1 MRNFLNYILT
11 EDEQK
16 ILLFL
21 VFFALLGLSL
31 HFSGL
36 IADEDATPADSINF
50 EKDYEIK
57 YDLNLVTLEELKTI
71 PKIGEKKAKDILS
84 FREQNG
90 FGSRADLMKIKGIG
104 EKTFLKIKDYFYEF
118 EDEKKN
124 FGENELFEQ
133 EVIIT
138 KININTAYEE
148 DLITLIGIGPSK
160 AKRIIE
166 LRQKLGKFSDIN
178 QLLEVKGIGTKT
190 LAKFRKQ
197 ICLEDE

>member
-1 MRNFLNYILT
+1 MKNFINTILT

-36 IADEDATPADSINF
+36 IAVEDATPADSINF

-57 YDLNLVTLEELKTI
+57 YDLNSVTLEELKTI

-90 FGSRADLMKIKGIG
+90 FESRADLMKIRGIG

-118 EDEKKN
+118 EGEKKN
-124 FGENELFEQ
+124 FGVNELFEQ

-138 KININTAYEE
+138 KININIATEE
-148 DLITLIGIGPSK
+148 DLMTLIGIGPSK

-166 LRQKLGKFSDIN
+166 LRRKLGKFSDVN
-178 QLLEVKGIGTKT
+178 QLLEVKGIGHKT
-190 LAKFRKQ
+190 LDKFRKQ
-197 ICLEDE
+197 ICLGDE

>member
-1 MRNFLNYILT
+1 MKNFINSILT

-36 IADEDATPADSINF
+36 IAVEDATPADSINF

-57 YDLNLVTLEELKTI
+57 YDLNSVTLEGLKTI

-84 FREQNG
+84 YREQNG
-90 FGSRADLMKIKGIG
+90 FESRADLMKIKGIG

-118 EDEKKN
+118 EGEKKN

-133 EVIIT
+133 EIIIT
-138 KININTAYEE
+138 KININTATKE
-148 DLITLIGIGPSK
+148 DLITLIGIGPAK

-166 LRQKLGKFSDIN
+166 LRQKLGKFNDIN
-178 QLLEVKGIGTKT
+178 QLLKVKGIGPKT
-190 LAKFRKQ
+190 LDKFKKQ
-197 ICLEDE
+197 ICLGDE

>member
-1 MRNFLNYILT
+1 MKNFLNSILT

-50 EKDYEIK
+50 EQDYEIK
-57 YDLNLVTLEELKTI
+57 YDLNSVTLEELKTI

-84 FREQNG
+84 YREQNG
-90 FGSRADLMKIKGIG
+90 FVSRADLMKIKGIG
-104 EKTFLKIKDYFYEF
+104 EKTFLKIKDYFYKF
-118 EDEKKN
+118 EGEKKN

-190 LAKFRKQ
+190 LDKFRKQ
-197 ICLEDE
+197 ICFEDE

>member
-1 MRNFLNYILT
+1 MKNFLNSILT

-36 IADEDATPADSINF
+36 IANDETTSADSLDF
-50 EKDYEIK
+50 EKDFEIK
-57 YDLNLVTLEELKTI
+57 YDLNSVTLEELKTI

-90 FGSRADLMKIKGIG
+90 FKSRTDLMKIKGIG

-118 EDEKKN
+118 EGEKKN
-124 FGENELFEQ
+124 FGENKLFEQ
-133 EVIIT
+133 EIIII
-138 KININTAYEE
+138 KININTATEE
-148 DLITLIGIGPSK
+148 DLTSLIGIGPAK

-166 LRQKLGKFSDIN
+166 LRRKLGKFSDVN
-178 QLLEVKGIGTKT
+178 QLLEVKGIGPKT
-190 LAKFRKQ
+190 LDKFKKQ
-197 ICLEDE
+197 ICLGDE

>member
-1 MRNFLNYILT
+1 MKKFINSILT

-36 IADEDATPADSINF
+36 IAGEDATPADSINF

-57 YDLNLVTLEELKTI
+57 YDLNLITLEELKTI
-71 PKIGEKKAKDILS
+71 PKIGEKKAKDILL

-90 FGSRADLMKIKGIG
+90 FESRADLMKIKGIG

-118 EDEKKN
+118 EGEKKD

-133 EVIIT
+133 EIIIT
-138 KININTAYEE
+138 KININTATEE
-148 DLITLIGIGPSK
+148 DLITLIGIGPAK

-166 LRQKLGKFSDIN
+166 LRQKLGKFNDVD
-178 QLLEVKGIGTKT
+178 QLLEVKGIGPKT
-190 LAKFRKQ
+190 LDKFRKQ
-197 ICLEDE
+197 ICLGDE

>member
-1 MRNFLNYILT
+1 MKNFLNSILT

-50 EKDYEIK
+50 EQDYEIK
-57 YDLNLVTLEELKTI
+57 YDLNSVTLEELKTI

-84 FREQNG
+84 YREQNG
-90 FGSRADLMKIKGIG
+90 FVSRADLMKIKGIG
-104 EKTFLKIKDYFYEF
+104 EKTFLKIKDYFYKF
-118 EDEKKN
+118 EGEKKN

-190 LAKFRKQ
+190 LDKFRKQ
-197 ICLEDE
+197 ICLGDE

>member
-1 MRNFLNYILT
+1 MKKIINSILT
-11 EDEQK
+11 DDEQK

-36 IADEDATPADSINF
+36 VANDEPTSADSLNF
-50 EKDYEIK
+50 EKDFEIK
-57 YDLNLVTLEELKTI
+57 YDLNSVTLEELKTI

-90 FGSRADLMKIKGIG
+90 FESRADLMKIKGIG

-118 EDEKKN
+118 EGEKKD

-133 EVIIT
+133 EIIIT
-138 KININTAYEE
+138 KININTATEE
-148 DLITLIGIGPSK
+148 DLMTLIGIGPAK

-166 LRQKLGKFSDIN
+166 LRQKLGRFDDVD
-178 QLLEVKGIGTKT
+178 QLLEVKGIGPKT
-190 LAKFRKQ
+190 LDKFRKQ
-197 ICLEDE
+197 IYLRDE

>member
-1 MRNFLNYILT
+1 MKNFLNSILT

-21 VFFALLGLSL
+21 LFFALLGLSL
-31 HFSGL
+31 HFSNL
-36 IADEDATPADSINF
+36 VANDEPTSADSLNF
-50 EKDYEIK
+50 EKDFEIK
-57 YDLNLVTLEELKTI
+57 YDLNSVTLEELKTI

-90 FGSRADLMKIKGIG
+90 FGSRADLMNIKGIG
-104 EKTFLKIKDYFYEF
+104 EKTFMKIKDYFYKF
-118 EDEKKN
+118 EGEKKN

-133 EVIIT
+133 EIIII
-138 KININTAYEE
+138 KININTATEE
-148 DLITLIGIGPSK
+148 DLTTLIGIGPAK

-166 LRQKLGKFSDIN
+166 LRKKLGRFNDVN
-178 QLLEVKGIGTKT
+178 QLLEVKGIGPKT
-190 LAKFRKQ
+190 LDKFRKQ

>member
-1 MRNFLNYILT
+1 MKKFFNSILT
-11 EDEQK
+11 EDEQR

-36 IADEDATPADSINF
+36 VANDEPTSADSLNF
-50 EKDYEIK
+50 EKDFEIK
-57 YDLNLVTLEELKTI
+57 YDLNSVTLEELKTI

-90 FGSRADLMKIKGIG
+90 FKSRTDLMKIKGIG

-118 EDEKKN
+118 EGEKKN
-124 FGENELFEQ
+124 FGENKLFEQ
-133 EVIIT
+133 EIIII
-138 KININTAYEE
+138 KININTATEE
-148 DLITLIGIGPSK
+148 DLTSLIGIGPSK

-166 LRQKLGKFSDIN
+166 LRQKLGKFNNVD
-178 QLLEVKGIGTKT
+178 QLLEVKGIGPKT
-190 LAKFRKQ
+190 LDKFKKQ
-197 ICLEDE
+197 ICLGDE